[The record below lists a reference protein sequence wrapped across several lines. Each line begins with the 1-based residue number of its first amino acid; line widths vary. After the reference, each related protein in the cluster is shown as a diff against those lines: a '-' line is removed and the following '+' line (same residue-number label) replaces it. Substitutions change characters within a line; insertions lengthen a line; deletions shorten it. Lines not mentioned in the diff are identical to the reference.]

1 MPSSRSNHPTTR
13 RPSLALSGAALFA
26 ASLLALTG
34 CAGASQ
40 FLGLEPQIAGTGV
53 PSGRLDASGAA
64 AQREAVAQDLAAGRP
79 RDAIERCLLLRR
91 DAVLEPED
99 RNQLEEQLETAV
111 RAFVNAA
118 ENPGDLD
125 NLRASRLPRL
135 PRAVLSLGRARQFL
149 ADERPFEGYLE
160 ILDLERDHPSHP
172 LQQDVASV
180 LYDSGLALA
189 NSNRKR
195 LGLFPERNRAPI
207 VLDYLVLQHPTFPG
221 CDHAYFVL
229 AELLSDSR
237 DLQRAIDRLSELLL
251 YHPGSPYALQAE
263 SLVPRL
269 RLADHLRPDYDRTA
283 VQQARRELESWL
295 SRHGGAPEGSAA
307 AELEPSVR
315 ESLALALS
323 RLGES
328 DRRVAEFYLTIERP
342 EGARLHAERSLALAS
357 QSGDEALIAASEA
370 ALTQAAELEAR
381 LEASSLNA
389 RPEVL
394 GSAADAARESQAADA
409 QVDALREPELE
420 SGDVSA
426 PKPKPKAKPKP
437 EEPAEDP
444 PTPPP
449 GS

>member
-1 MPSSRSNHPTTR
+1 MRATALPT
-13 RPSLALSGAALFA
+13 AALLVV
-26 ASLLALTG
+26 SLLALTG
-34 CAGASQ
+34 CAGAGK
-40 FLGLEPQIAGTGV
+40 FFGLEPRVAGSGV
-53 PSGRLDASGAA
+53 PSGRLDATSAA
-64 AQREAVAQDLAAGRP
+64 AQREAIEQDLAAGRP
-79 RDAIERCLLLRR
+79 RDAIERSLLLRR
-91 DAVLEPED
+91 DAILEPED
-99 RNQLEEQLETAV
+99 RNQVEQLLERSV
-111 RAFVNAA
+111 RAFVDNA
-118 ENPGDLD
+118 ERPKDLD

-135 PRAVLSLGRARQFL
+135 PRAILAVGRAREFL
-149 ADERPFEGYLE
+149 AADRPFEGYLE

-180 LYDSGLALA
+180 LYDSGIALA

-207 VLDYLVLQHPTFPG
+207 VLDYLVLQHPTYPG

-269 RLADHLRPDYDRTA
+269 RLADHLRPDYDRAA
-283 VQQARRELESWL
+283 VDLARRELENWL
-295 SRHGGAPEGSAA
+295 SRHGEAPEGSAA

-342 EGARLHAERSLALAS
+342 EGARLHAERSLALA
-357 QSGDEALIAASEA
+357 QGSGDEDLIAASEA
-370 ALTQAAELEAR
+370 ALNRAAELEAR
-381 LEASSLNA
+381 LQAGSLDA
-389 RPEVL
+389 RPELL
-394 GSAADAARESQAADA
+394 GSAADAARESQNADA
-409 QVDALREPELE
+409 QVDGVREPELE
-420 SGDVSA
+420 NRGPGA
-426 PKPKPKAKPKP
+426 PKPKPKDKPGP
-437 EEPAEDP
+437 ELPAEDP
-444 PTPPP
+444 PAPPSGP
-449 GS
+449 